1 MRAITGPGTPL
12 RAIQGHRGQ
21 IITID
26 VHVTPYRAM
35 EDYGTSLRAIV
46 GNGIPL
52 RAFKSH
58 KRP

>member
-1 MRAITGPGTPL
+1 MKAIE
-12 RAIQGHRGQ
+12 GHTGQ

-26 VHVTPYRAM
+26 VHVTPYRTM